1 MNTPTN
7 VNRLQKEASL
17 YLRQHAYNPIDW
29 FPWGKEA
36 FEKAQTENKMM
47 LISIG
52 YSSCHWCHVM
62 EREVFENEQA
72 AAYLNQHFVCVKVDR
87 EERPD
92 VDHVYMTAVQLMTQ
106 SGGWPLNC
114 FTLPDGRPI
123 YGGTYFPQPQF
134 VNILTSLQKIFS
146 ETPQEMHSYASN
158 MEESIKKADF
168 LTETSKVYELDKL
181 HYLVEKW
188 ASLFDWNDGGTKRA
202 PKFPLP
208 NNYDFLLSYGQF
220 FGEEA
225 IVEFVHLTLHKICRG
240 GIFDHVGGGLMR
252 YSVDMY
258 WKEPHFEKM
267 LYDNGQFL
275 SVIAKAYCDQKSL
288 EYEFVLKQTV
298 NWLEEKMKTGQ
309 GLYRSSI
316 DADSDGEEGSFY
328 CWKLE
333 ELRSLFKG
341 DFERLNSLFEI
352 NGNGFWKDGN
362 YILLRMDSFT
372 ALKEEWQLSTDDF
385 WTELYTILNKL
396 KVVRDERIAPVI
408 DDKVI
413 FSWNCMIAI
422 GFIDVAIALDDLSY
436 YEKALDLYKSLST
449 YLKVDSIL
457 RINDEKNQID
467 GFLDDYVYWLELQIK
482 LHQYTLEE
490 KYLNAAISTIGFIE
504 KQFEKQGSLFYY
516 SKEDELVLAKTV
528 EINDN
533 VIPASNSIL
542 ANAYW
547 DLGVLLSNTSYLE
560 HAKAM
565 LNYVYEG
572 MDDYGSGYSNW
583 ARLLQKALIGDVS
596 VNYLGEIDLIQH
608 RSFLQKVQSFVMFKL
623 TVSSEHK
630 KSYQICHRQACHL
643 PKDSFDNFLLDIND
657 FLSST
662 V

>member
-17 YLRQHAYNPIDW
+17 YLRQHAHNPIDW

-134 VNILTSLQKIFS
+134 VNILTSLQKIFN
-146 ETPQEMHSYASN
+146 ETPQEMYSYASN
-158 MEESIKKADF
+158 MEESIKKADL

-298 NWLEEKMKTGQ
+298 NWLEEKMKTCQ

-316 DADSDGEEGSFY
+316 DADSDGEEGGFY

-396 KVVRDERIAPVI
+396 KVVRDQRIAPVI

-436 YEKALDLYKSLST
+436 YEKALDLYKSLSN
-449 YLKVDSIL
+449 YLKIDSIL

-482 LHQYTLEE
+482 LHQYTLDE

-560 HAKAM
+560 QAKAM

-623 TVSSEHK
+623 TASSEHK